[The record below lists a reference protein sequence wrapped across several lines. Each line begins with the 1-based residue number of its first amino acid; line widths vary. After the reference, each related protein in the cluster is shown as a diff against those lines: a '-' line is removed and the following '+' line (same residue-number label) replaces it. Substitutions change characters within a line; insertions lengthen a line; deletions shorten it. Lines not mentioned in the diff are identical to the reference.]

1 MSKIKLFSGM
11 DFSGKTTIINGINE
25 KMPSKFSIKKK
36 FLTPI
41 DLIENVRKRDTW
53 LSPEEWKPL
62 LQENIQKDIKE
73 YKENGLILLDSLW
86 IIKYLAGKIE
96 KNDKQDEEEIIILK
110 ELLKKYPINTS
121 LYRIKTPY
129 SHVIEESLPLISEIK
144 NNSILYILIL
154 SIFNIGVFS
163 LFMYILY
170 HFIKKDI
177 GILKCL
183 GAKAKDIYKAQIL
196 IDLIIII
203 LTMLVCIPVSIFSVN
218 LINHVI
224 SSNLGF
230 TIHYLY
236 FDIKVIFYLSILLI
250 TTVFLASILP
260 IRKIMNLNPIEVLRK
275 EKI

>member
-41 DLIENVRKRDTW
+41 DLIENVRKQNTW

-110 ELLKKYPINTS
+110 ELLKKYPEMDSFYITVSMNE
-121 LYRIKTPY
+121 RIKRFQARAKSGNEITG
-129 SHVIEESLPLISEIK
+129 SDKLI
-144 NNSILYILIL
+144 
-154 SIFNIGVFS
+154 
-163 LFMYILY
+163 M
-170 HFIKKDI
+170 DI
-177 GILKCL
+177 DKFERREQ
-183 GAKAKDIYKAQIL
+183 IYKKIVL
-196 IDLIIII
+196 EYFPNTKTIDTTDIDLEQTINVII
-203 LTMLVCIPVSIFSVN
+203 N
-218 LINHVI
+218 DN
-224 SSNLGF
+224 N
-230 TIHYLY
+230 
-236 FDIKVIFYLSILLI
+236 
-250 TTVFLASILP
+250 FL
-260 IRKIMNLNPIEVLRK
+260 KDM
-275 EKI
+275 